1 MNFWLILI
9 ALGVAYVLQMGLAL
23 LQMKSFTAAYS
34 ELRRRG
40 KVAIGIKKG
49 AFSSG
54 AIVMHCVDDAGDI
67 LDSRRIS
74 GVTVFSKFRA
84 LPGFEGKNIRS
95 TSADDCRRQPKS
107 VRTATENAR
116 ANYITIMAGGT
127 VPQPESPLGQLTTK
141 IKSVFT
147 KRKE

>member
-1 MNFWLILI
+1 MNFWPILV
-9 ALGVAYVLQMGLAL
+9 ALAAAYVLQMVFAWV
-23 LQMKSFTAAYS
+23 QMKSFTSAYG
-34 ELRRRG
+34 ELRRKG

-74 GVTVFSKFRA
+74 GVTVFSKFRD
-84 LPGFEGKNIRS
+84 LPGFEGKNIRT
-95 TSADDCRRQPKS
+95 TSASDCRQQPKS
-107 VRTATENAR
+107 VRTATDNAR
-116 ANYITIMAGGT
+116 ENYITIMAGGT
-127 VPQPESPLGQLTTK
+127 VAEPESPVGKLANRVSSL
-141 IKSVFT
+141 FT

>member
-1 MNFWLILI
+1 MNFWPIVV
-9 ALGVAYVLQMGLAL
+9 ALGVAYILQMGLAII
-23 LQMKSFTAAYS
+23 QMKSFTVTYG
-34 ELRRRG
+34 ELRRKG

-49 AFSSG
+49 AVSSG

-67 LDSRRIS
+67 LDRRRIS
-74 GVTVFSKFRA
+74 GVTVFSKFRV

-107 VRTATENAR
+107 VRKATESAR
-116 ANYITIMAGGT
+116 ENYITIMAGGT
-127 VPQPESPLGQLTTK
+127 VAEPESPLGRLTTR
-141 IKSVFT
+141 IKSVFK

>member
-1 MNFWLILI
+1 MNFWPIVV
-9 ALGVAYVLQMGLAL
+9 ALGVAYILQMGLAII
-23 LQMKSFTAAYS
+23 QMKSFTVTYG
-34 ELRRRG
+34 ELRRKG

-74 GVTVFSKFRA
+74 GVTVFSKFRV

-107 VRTATENAR
+107 VRKATETAR
-116 ANYITIMAGGT
+116 ENYITIMAGGT
-127 VPQPESPLGQLTTK
+127 VAEPESPLGQLTTQ
-141 IKSVFT
+141 IKSVFK

>member
-1 MNFWLILI
+1 MNFWPIVV
-9 ALGVAYVLQMGLAL
+9 ALGVAYILQMGLAII
-23 LQMKSFTAAYS
+23 QMKSFTVTYG
-34 ELRRRG
+34 ELRRKG
-40 KVAIGIKKG
+40 KVAIGIQKG

-74 GVTVFSKFRA
+74 GVTVFSKFRV

-107 VRTATENAR
+107 VRKATETAR
-116 ANYITIMAGGT
+116 ENYITIMAGGT
-127 VPQPESPLGQLTTK
+127 VAEPESPLGQLTTK
-141 IKSVFT
+141 IKSVLT

>member
-1 MNFWLILI
+1 MNFWPILV
-9 ALGVAYVLQMGLAL
+9 ALAAAYVLQMAFAS
-23 LQMKSFTAAYS
+23 LQMKSFTVTYG
-34 ELRRRG
+34 ELRRKG

-54 AIVMHCVDDAGDI
+54 AIVMHCVDDVGDI

-84 LPGFEGKNIRS
+84 LPGFEGKNIRT
-95 TSADDCRRQPKS
+95 TSANDCRQLPKS
-107 VRTATENAR
+107 VRKATDNAR
-116 ANYITIMAGGT
+116 ENYITIMAGGT
-127 VPQPESPLGQLTTK
+127 VAEPESPLGTLATRVT
-141 IKSVFT
+141 SLFT

>member
-1 MNFWLILI
+1 MNFWPIVV
-9 ALGVAYVLQMGLAL
+9 ALGVAYILQMGLAII
-23 LQMKSFTAAYS
+23 QMKSFTVTYG
-34 ELRRRG
+34 ELRRKG

-74 GVTVFSKFRA
+74 GVTVFSKFRV

-107 VRTATENAR
+107 VRKATESAR
-116 ANYITIMAGGT
+116 ENYITIMAGGT
-127 VPQPESPLGQLTTK
+127 VAEPESPLGQLTTQ
-141 IKSVFT
+141 IKSVFK